1 MPRSDYI
8 EILDEAESMES
19 RNEVWDL
26 VVEAGRLGLELL
38 DLPLDEKGWDRAVNV
53 GYRRAALRGH
63 PDKVPASERVVAEA
77 NFKKLNDSHKLL
89 LRVGKAVRQE
99 AESGDAADSIA
110 AAKKT
115 ELEAAEEKKRALSKR
130 LADVMSLNGV
140 ATGFG
145 MGSRNHKDAGVGSIP
160 AEAQKKRTKGDL
172 QRQMAAL
179 LSKCGDEFEKRARRK
194 RRIKILKRI
203 LAGAL
208 GVAFLLFV
216 RKNAPPDDGNDARSE
231 LREIAEG
238 LRAAIRFMGAELA
251 AAVGRPEDSDEM
263 ADDLEEAFLEG
274 PYFPFITLARL
285 PRLFTL

>member
-8 EILDEAESMES
+8 EILDEAESMET

-110 AAKKT
+110 AAKKP
-115 ELEAAEEKKRALSKR
+115 ELEAAE
-130 LADVMSLNGV
+130 
-140 ATGFG
+140 
-145 MGSRNHKDAGVGSIP
+145 
-160 AEAQKKRTKGDL
+160 
-172 QRQMAAL
+172 
-179 LSKCGDEFEKRARRK
+179 
-194 RRIKILKRI
+194 
-203 LAGAL
+203 
-208 GVAFLLFV
+208 
-216 RKNAPPDDGNDARSE
+216 
-231 LREIAEG
+231 
-238 LRAAIRFMGAELA
+238 
-251 AAVGRPEDSDEM
+251 
-263 ADDLEEAFLEG
+263 
-274 PYFPFITLARL
+274 
-285 PRLFTL
+285 